1 MSVAVERVTAFDTG
15 RRAALALNE
24 VTTLRDVL
32 VREIRALGALYVV
45 GKRKPISELPPDK
58 QEQVRAAFRDTLWC
72 SDTSV
77 EITCV
82 ATSQVLAE
90 QICRERGPNYFWAR
104 TPIDSPLPDETTIG
118 DYPCVFPESDAR
130 ELYEDLESATVP
142 MRVSVIRALR
152 DEVSR
157 LQEQINATCGT

>member
-15 RRAALALNE
+15 RRATMALNE
-24 VTTLRDVL
+24 AALLRDAL

-45 GKRKPISELPPDK
+45 GKRKPISELPADK

-77 EITCV
+77 EIICV

-104 TPIDSPLPDETTIG
+104 TPIDSPLPDETTVG
-118 DYPCVFPESDAR
+118 DYPCEFPASDAK
-130 ELYEDLESATVP
+130 EMYENLQSATVP
-142 MRVSVIRALR
+142 MKVSEIRALR
-152 DEVSR
+152 DEITR
-157 LQEQINATCGT
+157 LQEQINATRGT